1 MKYTFLLAL
10 TAALVAVATPSR
22 AQTTSNDY
30 DSVRAV
36 LATLFTGMKNADA
49 GAIRQAFT
57 DSAIL
62 QVVGIRKDGNTSV
75 HTTTIDDFLAR
86 IGSLGKGVADERIH
100 IDGVRIDGP
109 LALVWAPY
117 SLYLKGNFNHC
128 GLDTFQ
134 LIRTASGWK
143 IQYVMYTSRGDA
155 CPAGTPDAP

>member
-10 TAALVAVATPSR
+10 TAALITVTTPSH
-22 AQTTSNDY
+22 AQISAE

-36 LATLFTGMKNADA
+36 LAALFTGMKNADA

-62 QVVGIRKDGNTSV
+62 QFVGPDKDGNTSV
-75 HTTTIDDFLAR
+75 KTTAIDDFLAR
-86 IGSLGKGVADERIH
+86 IGSLGKGAADERIH

-117 SLYLKGNFNHC
+117 GFYLKGNFNHC

-134 LIRTASGWK
+134 LIRTATGWK
-143 IQYVMYTSRGDA
+143 VQYVIYTGRKDA
-155 CPAGTPDAP
+155 CPAGTP

>member
-10 TAALVAVATPSR
+10 TAALIIVTTPSR
-22 AQTTSNDY
+22 AQISAE
-30 DSVRAV
+30 DSVRTV
-36 LATLFTGMKNADA
+36 LAALFTGMKNADA

-62 QVVGIRKDGNTSV
+62 QFVVPGKDGNTSV
-75 HTTTIDDFLAR
+75 KTTAIDDFLAR
-86 IGSLGKGVADERIH
+86 IGSLGKGAADERIH

-117 SLYLKGNFNHC
+117 SFYLKGSFNHC

-134 LIRTASGWK
+134 LIRTATGWK
-143 IQYVMYTSRGDA
+143 VQYVMYTGRKDA
-155 CPAGTPDAP
+155 CPAGTP

>member
-10 TAALVAVATPSR
+10 TAALITVTTPLC
-22 AQTTSNDY
+22 AQTSAE
-30 DSVRAV
+30 DSVRTV
-36 LATLFTGMKNADA
+36 LAALFTGMKNADA

-62 QVVGIRKDGNTSV
+62 QFVGPGKDGNTSV
-75 HTTTIDDFLAR
+75 KTTAIDDFLTR
-86 IGSLGKGVADERIH
+86 IASLGKGAADERIH

-117 SLYLKGNFNHC
+117 GFYLNGNFNHC

-134 LIRTASGWK
+134 LIRTAMGWK
-143 IQYVMYTSRGDA
+143 VQYVIYTGRKDA
-155 CPAGTPDAP
+155 CPAGTP